1 MRGRRTVRE
10 GKGMLSRK
18 PAAFIQ
24 VGCALAAI
32 LLFLDIVALESD
44 LRNGLV
50 PVAAGLLALS
60 TAGVTMLAALE
71 NIGRPRRLARAAA
84 VVAALGL
91 TGIACFFASLAVL
104 SLIGSSLLDADT
116 PLAAAGTLVAS
127 MLVFV
132 SFGVCLVRDRTLP
145 AALRVMPWVLVA
157 TVLGGGL
164 LAAWAPEGPGRW
176 VELGWFVALAI
187 LVSWFAV
194 LVTSRIRGTGAA
206 PPLAY

>member
-1 MRGRRTVRE
+1 
-10 GKGMLSRK
+10 MLSRK

-24 VGCALAAI
+24 VGCGLAAI
-32 LLFLDIVALESD
+32 LLFLDMVALESD

-60 TAGVTMLAALE
+60 TAGVIMLAGRE

-91 TGIACFFASLAVL
+91 TCIAWFSISLAVL

-116 PLAAAGTLVAS
+116 PLAAAGTFVAS
-127 MLVFV
+127 LLVFGV
-132 SFGVCLVRDRTLP
+132 VPLCVVAFGVYLVRDRTLP
-145 AALRVMPWVLVA
+145 ATLRVMPWVLVA

-164 LAAWAPEGPGRW
+164 LAA
-176 VELGWFVALAI
+176 
-187 LVSWFAV
+187 
-194 LVTSRIRGTGAA
+194 
-206 PPLAY
+206 